1 MKNKTSILI
10 PIEVTP
16 ESPTGEWPV
25 FASTIAAGFPSP
37 ADDYIESYIDLNEY
51 LIQHKEATFF
61 LRVRGDSMRELG
73 ILNNDLLVVDRSLPV
88 NDGSIVIATIDGEFT
103 VKQLF
108 NNQKGCVLKAAN
120 PEYKDIVVNSEDDL
134 EVWGIVRWAIH
145 KL

>member
-1 MKNKTSILI
+1 
-10 PIEVTP
+10 
-16 ESPTGEWPV
+16 
-25 FASTIAAGFPSP
+25 
-37 ADDYIESYIDLNEY
+37 
-51 LIQHKEATFF
+51 
-61 LRVRGDSMRELG
+61 MRELG